1 MIDYILFGIIILCVA
16 VCCGYLAFRILTYI
30 ARQHAEKEFL
40 TENQKLHQWQ
50 ANLQS
55 QSALFEQRKNS
66 ELNSIIQK
74 KDEAIIVYK
83 AAFDNLIISEKT
95 RETVQTK
102 VNSLEK
108 QIDQLKSELFQAR
121 KRAERLANKAKNAV
135 QISD

>member
-1 MIDYILFGIIILCVA
+1 M
-16 VCCGYLAFRILTYI
+16 
-30 ARQHAEKEFL
+30 
-40 TENQKLHQWQ
+40 
-50 ANLQS
+50 
-55 QSALFEQRKNS
+55 EQRKNS

-95 RETVQTK
+95 REAVQTK

-108 QIDQLKSELFQAR
+108 QIDQLKSELFQSR